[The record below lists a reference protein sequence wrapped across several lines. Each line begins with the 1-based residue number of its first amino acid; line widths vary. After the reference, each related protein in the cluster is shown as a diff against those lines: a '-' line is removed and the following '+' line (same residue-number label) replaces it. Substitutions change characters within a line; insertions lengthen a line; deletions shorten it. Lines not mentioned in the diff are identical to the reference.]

1 MHQGSIALRFN
12 DGIRNDQSSE
22 PLSVVASP
30 KRELKKQAR
39 SMVGNKYRRWTQED
53 DLRLLELRAV
63 GRSAISISAALKRS
77 TGAVHGRLSI
87 LRALAKSPKLLPEKE
102 NGPDLMPG
110 LIRTQASNERLPT
123 HANQPRAPGPP
134 ASK

>member
-39 SMVGNKYRRWTQED
+39 RMVGNKYRRWTQED

-77 TGAVHGRLSI
+77 TGAVHARLSI
-87 LRALAKSPKLLPEKE
+87 LRALAKSPKLQEE
-102 NGPDLMPG
+102 
-110 LIRTQASNERLPT
+110 
-123 HANQPRAPGPP
+123 ANRI
-134 ASK
+134 

>member
-1 MHQGSIALRFN
+1 
-12 DGIRNDQSSE
+12 
-22 PLSVVASP
+22 
-30 KRELKKQAR
+30 
-39 SMVGNKYRRWTQED
+39 MVGNKYRRWTQED

-102 NGPDLMPG
+102 RPRPDARIDTDIVRLVDDWRRHEDDLPNRPETIRRLVELG
-110 LIRTQASNERLPT
+110 LKAK
-123 HANQPRAPGPP
+123 G
-134 ASK
+134 K

>member
-39 SMVGNKYRRWTQED
+39 SMVGNKYRRWAQED
-53 DLRLLELRAV
+53 DLLLLELHAV

-87 LRALAKSPKLLPEKE
+87 LRALAIPKAASRKRKRPR
-102 NGPDLMPG
+102 PDARIDTDTGFKREIADPC
-110 LIRTQASNERLPT
+110 
-123 HANQPRAPGPP
+123 
-134 ASK
+134 